1 MNSYQRF
8 LAAMRG
14 ELPDRVPVAC
24 WLGLPYLLKNT
35 PGARAYTDLFD
46 LWVDDPRNTIVACQ
60 EALGLDPMV
69 LTNSLHW
76 GEVLDFPARI
86 FSWPE
91 AALAGWQERREVL
104 ADKGRHRV
112 VRRVITTPAG
122 ELDYTYRLAPHDHA
136 RTMFEHVLK
145 REEDLELLRFMPD
158 PALLN
163 VDRLAAM
170 VQKVEKRAVF
180 HHVTP
185 GVWDEACQLRGLT
198 QISLDLYDRPAW
210 VHRLM
215 RFIADRQV
223 RLMRRLAQSGIETIN
238 YNETWVGFGLSPR
251 SYREFIL
258 PYDSEVVRAIHDAGM
273 LVSYHNCGKASKLLE
288 LHADTGADALETL
301 TPRSRAGDV
310 DLADAKQR
318 VGRRITLFGGCNEDV
333 LSEGE
338 PADVEAEVRR
348 CLAAAA
354 EGGRYILRTAGQIMA
369 ARPGNIEAMTAAVR
383 KFGAY

>member
-1 MNSYQRF
+1 MNSYERF

-24 WLGLPYLLKNT
+24 WLGLPYLLKTT
-35 PGARAYTDLFD
+35 PGVRTYTDLFD
-46 LWVDDPRNTIVACQ
+46 LWVDDPGNTIVARQ
-60 EALGLDPMV
+60 EELGLDPMV

-91 AALAGWQERREVL
+91 VALAAWQERREVL
-104 ADKGRHRV
+104 ADKGHHKV
-112 VRRVITTPAG
+112 VRRAITTPAG
-122 ELDYTYRLAPHDHA
+122 ALDYTYRLDDHA
-136 RTMFEHVLK
+136 RTMFEYVLK
-145 REEDLELLRFMPD
+145 REEDLDLLRFMPD

-185 GVWDEACQLRGLT
+185 GAWDEACQLRGLT
-198 QISLDLYDRPAW
+198 QISLDLYDRPGW
-210 VHRLM
+210 VHQLM
-215 RFIADRQV
+215 RFITDRQV
-223 RLMRRLAQSGIETIN
+223 RLMRRLAESGIETIN

-258 PYDSEVVRAIHDAGM
+258 PYDSEVVQAIHDAGM

-318 VGRRITLFGGCNEDV
+318 VGRRITLFGGFNEDV
-333 LSEGE
+333 LSDGE
-338 PADVEAEVRR
+338 PAAVEAEVRR

-383 KFGAY
+383 KLGVY